1 MGHEKNYMIFLFQI
15 NNNGKVIVRKVYLL
29 NDDNIYEVISIIIM
43 F

>member
-1 MGHEKNYMIFLFQI
+1 MGNEKNYMIFSFQI